1 MAELKSIQDLDV
13 HGKRV
18 LVRVDFNVPMDGA
31 TITDERRIEAAVPTL
46 EYLLDQG
53 AGIIVASHL
62 GRPDGKVVQ
71 EFSLAPIA
79 EKLAEVMDRK
89 VEFLAEAVG
98 PEVSARA
105 SRLKPGE
112 IIMLENLRFYP
123 EEESNGIE
131 FARELASFADVYIDD
146 AFACVHRAH
155 ASIVGVPALLPHAA
169 GFLVEEEFHTL
180 HGLLKSPDH
189 PFVAIIGGAKVAD
202 KFELLDSLLRLSD
215 KIVIGGA
222 MANTFLLAQGHSVGA
237 SICEPDLKSRVAD
250 FITKAAEQSVELVLP
265 VDVVVAASTQKDEP
279 VQTVQV
285 DDIDTKD
292 MALDLGPKTVEK
304 IEQAL
309 AGVKSVFWN
318 GTLGYT
324 ENEAFAA
331 ASTAVAEA
339 IIASGAHSII
349 GGGDTSGF
357 LDQYSNPAKFSFVST
372 GGGAALELL
381 AGKELP
387 GIKALQQ

>member
-1 MAELKSIQDLDV
+1 MAELINLHDLEV
-13 HGKRV
+13 KGKRAF
-18 LVRVDFNVPMDGA
+18 VRVDFNVPMDGA
-31 TITDERRIEAAVPTL
+31 KITDERRIEAAVPTI

-53 AGIIVASHL
+53 ASVIVASHL
-62 GRPDGKVVQ
+62 GRPDGKVVA
-71 EFSLAPIA
+71 ELSLESIA
-79 EKLAEVMDRK
+79 AKLGEVLDRK
-89 VEFLAEAVG
+89 VEFIAEAAGQV
-98 PEVSARA
+98 VSARA
-105 SRLKPGE
+105 EKLKPGE

-131 FARELASFADVYIDD
+131 FARELASLADVYVDD

-180 HGLLKSPDH
+180 HGLLEKPEH

-202 KFELLDSLLRLSD
+202 KFELLESLLKLVD
-215 KIVIGGA
+215 TIVIGGA
-222 MANTFLLAQGHSVGA
+222 MANTFLLAQGHDVGK
-237 SICEPDLKSRVAD
+237 SICEPELKDRVAE
-250 FITKAAEQSVELVLP
+250 FIVQAQERSVALVLP
-265 VDVVVAASTQKDEP
+265 IDVVVAQSISKGEP
-279 VQTVQV
+279 TRKVAVSEIGSG
-285 DDIDTKD
+285 DL
-292 MALDLGPKTVEK
+292 ALDLGPESAAAIEKVAGDAKT
-304 IEQAL
+304 
-309 AGVKSVFWN
+309 VFWN

-324 ENEAFAA
+324 ELDVYAN
-331 ASTAVAEA
+331 ASAAVAQA
-339 IIASGAHSII
+339 IIQSGARSII
-349 GGGDTSGF
+349 GGGDTAGF

>member
-1 MAELKSIQDLDV
+1 MAELINLHDLEV
-13 HGKRV
+13 KGKRAF
-18 LVRVDFNVPMDGA
+18 VRVDFNVPMDGA
-31 TITDERRIEAAVPTL
+31 KITDERRIEAAVPTI

-53 AGIIVASHL
+53 ASVIVASHL
-62 GRPDGKVVQ
+62 GRPDGRVVA
-71 EFSLAPIA
+71 ELSLESIA
-79 EKLAEVMDRK
+79 AKLGEVLDRK
-89 VEFLAEAVG
+89 VEFIAEAAGQV
-98 PEVSARA
+98 VSARA
-105 SRLKPGE
+105 EKLKPGE

-131 FARELASFADVYIDD
+131 FACELASLADVYVDD

-180 HGLLKSPDH
+180 HGLLEKPEH

-202 KFELLDSLLRLSD
+202 KFELLESLLKLVD
-215 KIVIGGA
+215 TIVIGSA
-222 MANTFLLAQGHSVGA
+222 MANTFLLAQGHDVGK
-237 SICEPDLKSRVAD
+237 SICEPELKDRVTE
-250 FITKAAEQSVELVLP
+250 FIVQAQERSVALVLP
-265 VDVVVAASTQKDEP
+265 IDVVVAQSISKGEP
-279 VQTVQV
+279 TRKVAVSEIGSG
-285 DDIDTKD
+285 DL
-292 MALDLGPKTVEK
+292 ALDLGPESAAAIEKVAGDAKT
-304 IEQAL
+304 
-309 AGVKSVFWN
+309 VFWN

-324 ENEAFAA
+324 ELDVYAN
-331 ASTAVAEA
+331 ASAAVAQA
-339 IIASGAHSII
+339 IIQSGARSII
-349 GGGDTSGF
+349 GGGDTAGF